1 MGDGE
6 MRVQSMIKFIQDEA
20 KGKVGELEAQAQQA
34 YAIEKQKVLEEMKQ
48 KANKEHQ
55 AAMKKI
61 DTQRAISRS
70 TSINKARLQKVA
82 ERSKYLDQ
90 TVLGVQAELSKLT
103 ANPQKYKELLT
114 KLIAQGCLKL
124 LEPEVSVRCRAVD
137 KNIVESCLNDAE
149 SLYIKT
155 LKSEVGVVKPFKLK
169 VDPVP
174 LNPPPSANIVNSC
187 LGGVILVCHGGLI
200 TVDNTLDTRLKLV
213 VEQDKPS
220 IRRALF
226 P

>member
-61 DTQRAISRS
+61 ETQRAISRS

>member
-1 MGDGE
+1 M
-6 MRVQSMIKFIQDEA
+6 VNFIQGEA
-20 KGKVGELEAQAQQA
+20 KAKVAELETQAQQA
-34 YAIEKQKVLEEMKQ
+34 YAIEKQKVLEEMRM

-61 DTQRAISRS
+61 ETQRAIARS

-90 TVLGVQAELSKLT
+90 TVKSVEGELSKLT
-103 ANPQKYKELLT
+103 ANPAKYKELLT

-149 SLYIKT
+149 SLYLKT
-155 LKSEVGVVKPFKLK
+155 LQKEAGVTKPFKLT
-169 VDPVP
+169 VDPVS
-174 LNPPPSANIVNSC
+174 LNPPPSANVVNSC

-220 IRRALF
+220 IRKALF

>member
-1 MGDGE
+1 MGDPE
-6 MRVQSMIKFIQDEA
+6 MRVQSMINFIQGEA
-20 KGKVGELEAQAQQA
+20 KTKVAELEAQAQQA
-34 YAIEKQKVLEEMKQ
+34 YAIEKQKVLEEMRM

-61 DTQRAISRS
+61 ETQRAIARS

-90 TVLGVQAELSKLT
+90 TVIGVQSELAKLT
-103 ANPQKYKELLT
+103 ANPAKYKELLT

-149 SLYIKT
+149 SLYLKT
-155 LKSEVGVVKPFKLK
+155 LKSEVGVTKPFKLK
-169 VDPVP
+169 VDAVS
-174 LNPPPSANIVNSC
+174 LNPPPAANVVNSC
-187 LGGVILVCHGGLI
+187 LGGVTLVCHGGLI

-220 IRRALF
+220 IRKALF